1 MGGIPSVNNVTN
13 PALGNSL
20 QALSGAEFV
29 SRLIS
34 SAVGLLLIAGAV
46 IFVFILI
53 LGAISWITSGGDK
66 ANVESAR
73 GKVTAAIIGLFI
85 LFSVWA
91 IINLIESIFR
101 INILTLDILNLA
113 IQ

>member
-1 MGGIPSVNNVTN
+1 MIPSVSNITN

-20 QALSGAEFV
+20 QGLSGAEFV
-29 SRLIS
+29 SRLVS

-46 IFVFILI
+46 IFVVILL

-66 ANVESAR
+66 AAVEAAR
-73 GKVTAAIIGLFI
+73 GKVTAAIIGLVL

-91 IINLIESIFR
+91 IVNLIETIFR

-113 IQ
+113 I